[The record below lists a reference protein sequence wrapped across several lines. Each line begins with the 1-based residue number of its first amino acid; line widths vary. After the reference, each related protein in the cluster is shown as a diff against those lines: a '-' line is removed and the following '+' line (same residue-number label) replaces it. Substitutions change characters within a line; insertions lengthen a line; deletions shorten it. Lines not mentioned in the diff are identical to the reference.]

1 MAMNENRDENM
12 GRNSDELTPAEREEY
27 ERLPR
32 ERMPSRI
39 LEERTVRALR
49 RRGLIAAG
57 SSHLRWQRPWMVAA
71 GIAAAIALFVSGMLV
86 GQGMGARQT
95 ADVIATIYPDATQRA
110 AARVQTRGS
119 ELAAALSQ
127 LAEAADSADSEE
139 VELARQV
146 ALSAFWAAAEEVV
159 RLAPND
165 PLAARILQ
173 ELERQDEG
181 EGTGAGE
188 RNVVWF

>member
-1 MAMNENRDENM
+1 MDMDM
-12 GRNSDELTPAEREEY
+12 DRNQDELSPAEREEY

-39 LEERTVRALR
+39 LEERTVRALK
-49 RRGLIAAG
+49 RRGLLASG

-71 GIAAAIALFVSGMLV
+71 GIAAAVALFVSGMLV

-95 ADVIATIYPDATQRA
+95 ADAIAAIYPGETQRA

-127 LAEAADSADSEE
+127 LAEAADSADSDD

-146 ALSAFWAAAEEVV
+146 ALSAFWAAAAEVV

-173 ELERQDEG
+173 ELERQDEDGAEGG
-181 EGTGAGE
+181 EGTGAA